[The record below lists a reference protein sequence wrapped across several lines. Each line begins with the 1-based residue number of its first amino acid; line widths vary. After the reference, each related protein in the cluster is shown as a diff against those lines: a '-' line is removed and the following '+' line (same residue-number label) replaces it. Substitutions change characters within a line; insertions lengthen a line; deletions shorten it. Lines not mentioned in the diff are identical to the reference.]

1 MDKQSAMEYVGANF
15 PAQFKVKCVKCGAE
29 KAVRKDVFANRV
41 EKAYALGSDLK
52 TLVEGYWCKK
62 CQKLNGKNIV
72 GGIALATSGSV
83 KVIDTLPDEVIE
95 D

>member
-1 MDKQSAMEYVGANF
+1 MDKHEALEYVGANF
-15 PAQFKVKCVKCGAE
+15 PAQFKVVCTNCKRQV
-29 KAVRKDVFANRV
+29 AVRKDVFVNRV

-52 TLVEGYWCKK
+52 TLIEGYWCKK
-62 CQKLNGKNIV
+62 CQKAHGKNIV

-83 KVIDTLPDEVIE
+83 KVIDTLIE